1 MAEIL
6 KNVRLYAGGVDL
18 TGASNKID
26 AAAEVEERDVTT
38 WQSYDPATDKVWK
51 AVQGGTASAKIT
63 AGGFWPATD
72 PLAVDDALFASLGG
86 LSSWSA
92 LPKGS
97 AVGDLAWL
105 THALEGQYQFLGPQ
119 GDIAPWSGSW
129 SSSAPLARGIVAH
142 PPGTP
147 RAATGAGAAVQHL
160 AVPAGG
166 ELLVAL
172 HVLSIAG
179 TAAPTLTVTVESDDA
194 QAMPSPTARATFTP
208 ATALGGQFRRVAG
221 PVTDTWYRV
230 SWTIAGTAPSFLF
243 LVTLGV
249 VPA

>member
-6 KNVRLYAGGVDL
+6 KNVRLYAGGADL

-26 AAAEVEERDVTT
+26 AGAEVEEKDVTT
-38 WQSYDPATDKVWK
+38 WKSYDAASDKVWK
-51 AVQGGTASAKIT
+51 EVQGGTASAKIT
-63 AGGFWPATD
+63 GSGFWPAGD

-97 AVGDLAWL
+97 AFGDLAWL
-105 THALEGQYQFLGPQ
+105 TNAMEGQYQFLGAQ
-119 GDIAPWSGSW
+119 GDIAPWTGSW

-142 PPGTP
+142 PPGAA
-147 RAATGAGAAVQHL
+147 RVATGSGTAVQHV

-179 TAAPTLTVTVESDDA
+179 TAAPTLTVSVESDDA
-194 QAMPSPTARATFTP
+194 QAMPSPTTRATFTP

-221 PVTDTWYRV
+221 PITDTWYRV
-230 SWTIAGTAPSFLF
+230 TWTISGTNPSFLF